1 MKRIALRASLLAV
14 LGSTTAFSM
23 SELPKSDDIVV
34 PKAVANG
41 IEFPVNYQ
49 AWDTVSVSYRED
61 NQTLRA
67 IIGNSLAIKAIAD
80 GQTNPWPDG
89 VVLGKMVWKAKQDAH
104 WKAAKVPDKF
114 IHAEFMFKDS
124 NKWAD
129 TKGWGWARWVGLE
142 QVPFGKDAES
152 AHASCIACHAPVSGQ
167 DWVFTK
173 PAVMPKRIQ

>member
-1 MKRIALRASLLAV
+1 MRKIALCTSLLAV
-14 LGSTTAFSM
+14 LGSGTAFSM
-23 SELPKSDDIVV
+23 SESPKTGNAVV
-34 PKAVANG
+34 PKETANG
-41 IEFPVNYQ
+41 IAFPVNYQ

-67 IIGNSLAIKAIAD
+67 IIGNPQAIKAIES
-80 GQTNPWPDG
+80 GQTNPWPNG
-89 VVLGKMVWKAKQDAH
+89 AVLGKLVWKAAQDTH

-124 NKWAD
+124 DKWTE

-152 AHASCIACHAPVSGQ
+152 AHKSCIACHAPVAGQ